1 MPDFIKYLLLAS
13 FAYVYV
19 RLLIPYVGFFARF
32 MFNESTQ
39 WDKYIEKPRLVFYGI
54 GLLLMHGSYSALVD
68 TSQSQLTSLLY
79 PLNWFIFL
87 SGIML
92 SQITWTKKFRNVF
105 IPKIQEKLKKKNNFS
120 LSATNDQLKEL
131 YRGLVNYDMILT
143 EKTDKDDFIKVFKED
158 WYSHQSK
165 IHFKLDAP
173 SCREFYELLKVTFPK
188 NTMSVIDFF
197 KRSDTIHREDGK
209 PYKYSTVKDAKS
221 RTPISKKSEE
231 LKTIFSRL

>member
-1 MPDFIKYLLLAS
+1 MHDFIKYLLLAS

-39 WDKYIEKPRLVFYGI
+39 WDKYIEKPRLVFYGF
-54 GLLLMHGSYSALVD
+54 GLLLMHSSYSAILEY
-68 TSQSQLTSLLY
+68 SE
-79 PLNWFIFL
+79 PLRGFFFYANCLMFIG
-87 SGIML
+87 GIAM
-92 SQITWTKKFRNVF
+92 SQITWTKRFKNVF
-105 IPKIQEKLKKKNNFS
+105 VPKIREKLKKNNNFS
-120 LSATNDQLKEL
+120 LLATDNQLKEL
-131 YRGLVNYDMILT
+131 YRGLVNYDMIII
-143 EKTDKDDFIKVFKED
+143 EQTDKDDFIRVFKED
-158 WYSHQSK
+158 WYTHKSK
-165 IHFKLDAP
+165 IYFKLDAP
-173 SCREFYELLKVTFPK
+173 SCREFYELFRVTFPK

-197 KRSDTIHREDGK
+197 KRSDTIRREDGK